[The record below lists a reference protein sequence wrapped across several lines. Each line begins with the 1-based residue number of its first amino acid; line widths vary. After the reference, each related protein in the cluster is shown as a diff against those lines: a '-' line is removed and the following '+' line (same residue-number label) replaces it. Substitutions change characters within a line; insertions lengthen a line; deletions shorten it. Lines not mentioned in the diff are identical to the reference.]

1 MGANS
6 VKNFIE
12 ESQCSGCTNALAQ
25 AAPRPAQ
32 ALKRQKGEKKRPDT
46 AFPQASGPMK

>member
-6 VKNFIE
+6 VKKFFE
-12 ESQCSGCTNALAQ
+12 DSQQSGCSNALAQ
-25 AAPRPAQ
+25 AAPCPAQ
-32 ALKRQKGEKKRPDT
+32 ALKRQKGKKKDRTP

>member
-6 VKNFIE
+6 VKKFFE
-12 ESQCSGCTNALAQ
+12 DSQQSGCSNALAQ
-25 AAPRPAQ
+25 AAPCPAQ
-32 ALKRQKGEKKRPDT
+32 ALKRQKGKKDRTP